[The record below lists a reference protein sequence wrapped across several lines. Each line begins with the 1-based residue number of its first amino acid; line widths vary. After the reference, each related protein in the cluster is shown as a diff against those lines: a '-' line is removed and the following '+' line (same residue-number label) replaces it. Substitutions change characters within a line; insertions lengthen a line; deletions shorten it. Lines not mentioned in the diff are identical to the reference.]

1 LIFNPILWARA
12 DGWRTCRARLAE
24 VSLAGC
30 FSPFA
35 ALLVILSFS
44 NDPSGKMVEA
54 IRVCHRP
61 RARISKAGAGCPE
74 NNYE

>member
-1 LIFNPILWARA
+1 
-12 DGWRTCRARLAE
+12 